1 MEEEIKNLEKTISYV
16 FTDKELLQLALTH
29 TSYINEHHLNK
40 NKSNQRIE
48 FLGDAVLELITSEF
62 IYKNYRDMAE
72 GELTKLRA
80 KLVCEDSLS
89 ELAIELEL
97 YKYLKVGK
105 GEKDLSKNKSIM
117 CDTFESVVGAMYLDS
132 DFETVSKFVKRFL
145 FTEDRLNSRN
155 SDFKSL
161 LQEYLHT
168 IDKTAEYRCIDE
180 KGPDHEKCFTMALF
194 VDDELISQADGSS
207 KKHAEQL
214 AAEIGLK
221 HYKVGV
227 K

>member
-1 MEEEIKNLEKTISYV
+1 MTYCLSSLYVTPYHFSLTSRTLTVPIFSINIS
-16 FTDKELLQLALTH
+16 L
-29 TSYINEHHLNK
+29 I
-40 NKSNQRIE
+40 I
-48 FLGDAVLELITSEF
+48 LG
-62 IYKNYRDMAE
+62 
-72 GELTKLRA
+72 
-80 KLVCEDSLS
+80 
-89 ELAIELEL
+89 
-97 YKYLKVGK
+97 
-105 GEKDLSKNKSIM
+105 SK
-117 CDTFESVVGAMYLDS
+117 
-132 DFETVSKFVKRFL
+132 
-145 FTEDRLNSRN
+145 N